1 MHCKR
6 LCCLLSLLFSLVDV
20 VSEVIAG
27 SRVVVIRGVVDV
39 LAVSLVVG
47 VFCGLEF
54 GVAREEEA
62 VPCAVLLI
70 LGVLLVAEG
79 LVVSLQHRA
88 LSHVQALL
96 RDHRGEGAEVWSRV
110 PSILHLVAAQSVES
124 KGETTDEAG
133 GEEAASED
141 FSCIVTGIHVN
152 EIVDH
157 ALRGDNG
164 YSTLI
169 LLRSPAH
176 PDAQG
181 GTEDATDDGVC
192 PESELVLILN
202 FTLVL
207 PCPPLGVRHILTE
220 AQCNPGV
227 ASVLIAQPKHN
238 DDELT
243 KWPTF
248 YEIIYTKYQMNH

>member
-1 MHCKR
+1 M
-6 LCCLLSLLFSLVDV
+6 
-20 VSEVIAG
+20 VSEVIRG
-27 SRVVVIRGVVDV
+27 TRVVVVRGIVDV
-39 LAVSLVVG
+39 LAVSLIVG
-47 VFCGLEF
+47 VLGGLEF
-54 GVAREEEA
+54 GVVREEQA
-62 VPCAVLLI
+62 VPGTVLL
-70 LGVLLVAEG
+70 LFLELLVAEG

-88 LSHVQALL
+88 LSHIQALL
-96 RDHRGEGAEVWSRV
+96 RDHGGEWSEVWSRIPCV
-110 PSILHLVAAQSVES
+110 LHLVAAQSVES
-124 KGETTDEAG
+124 EGEAADEAS

-181 GTEDATDDGVC
+181 GTEDATDDGVG

-207 PCPPLGVRHILTE
+207 PCPPLRVRHILTE

-227 ASVLIAQPKHN
+227 ASVFIAQPKHN

-248 YEIIYTKYQMNH
+248 YEIIYKISNESLITYQSMYSFSSA

>member
-1 MHCKR
+1 M
-6 LCCLLSLLFSLVDV
+6 
-20 VSEVIAG
+20 VSEVVRG
-27 SRVVVIRGVVDV
+27 TRVVVVGGIVDV
-39 LAVSLVVG
+39 LAVSLIVG
-47 VFCGLEF
+47 VLGGLEF
-54 GVAREEEA
+54 GVVREEQA
-62 VPCAVLLI
+62 VPCAVLL
-70 LGVLLVAEG
+70 LLRVLLVAEG

-88 LSHVQALL
+88 LSHIQALL
-96 RDHRGEGAEVWSRV
+96 RDHGGEGPEVRSRV
-110 PSILHLVAAQSVES
+110 PSILNLVAAQSVES
-124 KGETTDEAG
+124 EGETSDEAG

-141 FSCIVTGIHVN
+141 FSCIVTGIHVG
-152 EIVDH
+152 EIVDE
-157 ALRGDNG
+157 ALRWDNED
-164 YSTLI
+164 STLI

-176 PDAQG
+176 PYAER
-181 GTEDATDDGVC
+181 GTEDATDDGVG

-227 ASVLIAQPKHN
+227 ASVLIAQPNHN

-248 YEIIYTKYQMNH
+248 YEILYKISNESLITYQSMYSFSSA